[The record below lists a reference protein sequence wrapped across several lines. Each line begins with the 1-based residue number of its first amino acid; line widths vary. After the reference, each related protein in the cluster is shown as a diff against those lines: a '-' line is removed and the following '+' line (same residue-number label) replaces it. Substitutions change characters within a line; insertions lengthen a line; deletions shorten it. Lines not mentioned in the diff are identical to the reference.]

1 MRDDSTPEQPI
12 PKGQFADDLRALYR
26 EEIEVPDWVDD
37 RVLASAQRELR
48 RRRRPWIL
56 RQPLALGSVAAL
68 LILGVLGVWVSF
80 QLGSGGAPEPSWFF
94 EELIDF
100 FLACAHSPRILE
112 NPEPRSFPEFC
123 REFFVFDVI
132 GKCADALPVAAGLSG
147 LAAGDPVGRTTM
159 PQCGLCDLAT
169 LVPVECEQ
177 RRLFVEVVGVDRLQ
191 FASHLRV
198 HAASPI
204 G

>member
-68 LILGVLGVWVSF
+68 LILGVLGVWASF
-80 QLGSGGAPEPSWFF
+80 QFGSDGRAPEPGALLT
-94 EELIDF
+94 EL
-100 FLACAHSPRILE
+100 
-112 NPEPRSFPEFC
+112 
-123 REFFVFDVI
+123 
-132 GKCADALPVAAGLSG
+132 ADAVPGARLRTKDTPMQASVRAVPAPTADQAPVRPEDLPEDIDANGRVDIVDALV
-147 LAAGDPVGRTTM
+147 LA
-159 PQCGLCDLAT
+159 
-169 LVPVECEQ
+169 
-177 RRLFVEVVGVDRLQ
+177 RRVVDREPLPTRWDFNRDGRVDRSDADVVAILAVRLQ
-191 FASHLRV
+191 
-198 HAASPI
+198 
-204 G
+204 